1 MRVGLLMAVNEVV
14 RLSRVRSAMLMLF
27 GLPLLL
33 IFLLGNALDQNIKP
47 VKVSLYIGDAGE
59 LGQAMQ
65 AFLASEPVKQRL
77 VLRMSDSDGAVQE
90 DLRSGRADYGFSMP
104 PDFSEEVRS
113 GKGELHSYPGRMPD
127 RNLTAAAVING
138 FVQETKIR
146 QSAAMVGTAKAAS
159 VQIPDESPAATGAS
173 ASMVNVGTL
182 VAGGNVA
189 FGHVSSLQYYSV
201 AYLIMFLLFSG
212 MSAAISLT
220 EEREK
225 GTLQRLYAMPVSMN
239 SIVFGKL
246 AGILAMAF
254 IQAAFIVTFTK
265 VIYGVDWGSDYT
277 GIALICLLT
286 SIAAVCLAV
295 IIASFVRSRKG
306 VESIYSLIVVMMTF
320 FSGGMVA
327 NLGSTVTEIGKFSI
341 NHWANESLRQLMS
354 GGSLSGNW
362 QAVLTLSAIAAGL
375 VWISAFRFRKA
386 VEV

>member
-1 MRVGLLMAVNEVV
+1 
-14 RLSRVRSAMLMLF
+14 
-27 GLPLLL
+27 
-33 IFLLGNALDQNIKP
+33 
-47 VKVSLYIGDAGE
+47 
-59 LGQAMQ
+59 MQ
-65 AFLASEPVKQRL
+65 VFLASEPVKQRL
-77 VLRMSDSDGAVQE
+77 VLRMSDSDEALQE

-104 PDFSEEVRS
+104 PDFSEQVRS
-113 GKGELHSYPGRMPD
+113 GKGELNAYPGRMVE
-127 RNLTAAAVING
+127 RNLTAEAVING
-138 FVQETKIR
+138 FVQEIKIR
-146 QSAAMVGTAKAAS
+146 QSAAIVTMGKAAS
-159 VQIPDESPAATGAS
+159 AQSPDLSSAHTGVSP
-173 ASMVNVGTL
+173 SMVHVGTL
-182 VAGGNVA
+182 AAGGNVV

-239 SIVFGKL
+239 AIVFGKL
-246 AGILAMAF
+246 AGILAIAF

-265 VIYGVDWGSDYT
+265 VIYGVDWGTDYG

-295 IIASFVRSRKG
+295 IIASFVRSRKA
-306 VESIYSLIVVMMTF
+306 VELIYSMLVVMMTF

-327 NLGSTVTEIGKFSI
+327 GLGQTVQDIGKFSI
-341 NHWANESLRQLMS
+341 NHWANEALRQMMS
-354 GGSLSGNW
+354 EGSLSGQW
-362 QAVLTLSAIAAGL
+362 QAVLTLGAIAAGL

>member
-1 MRVGLLMAVNEVV
+1 MAVNEVI
-14 RLSRVRSAMLMLF
+14 RLSRIRSAMLMLF

-33 IFLLGNALDQNIKP
+33 IFLLGNALDHNIKP
-47 VKVSLYIGDAGE
+47 VKVSLYIGDTGE

-65 AFLASEPVKQRL
+65 VFLDSEPVKQRL
-77 VLRMSDSDGAVQE
+77 LLRMTDSDEAVQE

-104 PDFSEEVRS
+104 PDFSEQVHS
-113 GKGELHSYPGRMPD
+113 GKGELNSYPGRMVE
-127 RNLTAAAVING
+127 RNLTAEAVLNG
-138 FVQETKIR
+138 FVQEIKIR
-146 QSAAMVGTAKAAS
+146 QSAAIVTMGKTASAQS
-159 VQIPDESPAATGAS
+159 PDESSAHTGAS
-173 ASMVNVGTL
+173 PSMVNVGTL
-182 VAGGNVA
+182 AAGGNVI

-212 MSAAISLT
+212 MSAAISLS

-246 AGILAMAF
+246 AGILVIAF

-265 VIYGVDWGSDYT
+265 VIYGVDWGTDYG

-295 IIASFVRSRKG
+295 IIASFVRSRKA
-306 VESIYSLIVVMMTF
+306 VESLYSLIVVMMTF

-327 NLGSTVTEIGKFSI
+327 GLGESVRDIGKFSI
-341 NHWANESLRQLMS
+341 NHWANEALRQIMS
-354 GGSLSGNW
+354 GGSLSGEW